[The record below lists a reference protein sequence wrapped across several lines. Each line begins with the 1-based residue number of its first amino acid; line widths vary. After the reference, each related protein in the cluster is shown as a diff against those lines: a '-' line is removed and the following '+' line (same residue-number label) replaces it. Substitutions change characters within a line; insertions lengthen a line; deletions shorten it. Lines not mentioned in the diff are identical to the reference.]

1 MKIFSLIETIF
12 YFWSSFVQIILVMIL
27 IYSFGSFFLKKKFN
41 SSHLRYNTFG
51 LVISIIQLILGI
63 IYIFMNDPN
72 KLLIMKSMIDVISP
86 ILFIFMGW
94 SLHNKQF
101 DSRKKFL
108 RIFFFYGIGFLL
120 LTINYQVI

>member
-1 MKIFSLIETIF
+1 
-12 YFWSSFVQIILVMIL
+12 MIL

-86 ILFIFMGW
+86 VLFIFMGW

-120 LTINYQVI
+120 LTISYQVI

>member
-27 IYSFGSFFLKKKFN
+27 IYSFASFFFKKKFN

>member
-1 MKIFSLIETIF
+1 MEIFSLIETIF

-51 LVISIIQLILGI
+51 LIISIIQLILGI

>member
-27 IYSFGSFFLKKKFN
+27 IYSFASFFLKKKFN

-72 KLLIMKSMIDVISP
+72 KLLITKSMIDVISP

>member
-1 MKIFSLIETIF
+1 MEIFSLIETIF

>member
-51 LVISIIQLILGI
+51 LIISIIQLILGI